1 MLTNNHFY
9 RPMNNHRNIDTLLRS
24 QDFPDTTEGSDIVY
38 RYAESL
44 AQIENSLVVVSD
56 LKTNTSYIFH
66 SKFSDSIGI
75 KRHPHENSIWEKDI
89 LERMSITEQ
98 DDKYLAELRFFNF
111 LQHKPMLRRQDF
123 YLASHISLS
132 DQRGKT
138 VDVLHRM
145 FYWYEDSSDV
155 IRYGICTYSPMMLQ
169 LPAKSIVINSVTGEW
184 IELSPDSDKN
194 ILSKREKQVLSL
206 IESGV
211 TSQDIA
217 DRLCISKHTVS
228 RHRQEIL
235 AKLQAKNSTAA
246 IRIAKQLNLL

>member
-1 MLTNNHFY
+1 ME
-9 RPMNNHRNIDTLLRS
+9 NHRNIDTLLRS

-38 RYAESL
+38 RYAESM

-56 LKTNTSYIFH
+56 LKTNTSRIFH
-66 SKFSDSIGI
+66 SRFSDRLGI
-75 KRHPHENSIWEKDI
+75 KRHSHENSIWEKDI
-89 LERMSITEQ
+89 LERMSVTEQ
-98 DDKYLAELRFFNF
+98 EDKYLAELRFFNF
-111 LQHKPMLRRQDF
+111 LRHKPMQRRPDF
-123 YLASHISLS
+123 YLASLISIS
-132 DQRGKT
+132 DQRGEP

-145 FYWYEDSSDV
+145 FYWYEDSTDI
-155 IRYGICTYSPMMLQ
+155 IRYGICTYSPLMLQ
-169 LPAKSIVINSVTGEW
+169 LPAKSVAINSVTGEW
-184 IELSPDSDKN
+184 MELSSASDKS

-206 IESGV
+206 IETGV
-211 TSQDIA
+211 TSQEIA